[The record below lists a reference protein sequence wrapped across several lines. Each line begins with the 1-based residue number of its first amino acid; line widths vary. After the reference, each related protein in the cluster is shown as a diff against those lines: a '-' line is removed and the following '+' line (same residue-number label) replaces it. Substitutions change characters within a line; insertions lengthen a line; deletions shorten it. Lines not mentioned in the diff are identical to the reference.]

1 MPVPSIGRTVLYN
14 VHALHNITKEPTPVV
29 IPAIILGVQDENTI
43 DIHLVGIGENRV
55 GIPFGTAEGHW
66 CWPQIIPEPVAA
78 PSKVRGFEVVAD
90 WAKRISDEE
99 LAANGIERKLPCR
112 GTQQSAG
119 YDFFVLQ
126 TQWIA
131 PGHKVEFCTDIKAYM
146 QGDEKL
152 HFYPRSSAG
161 IKLNLMLANTI
172 PTIDADYYE
181 NEDNDGN
188 ITLVVR
194 NLGTEPVCINA
205 GDRIAQGI
213 FEKYLAA
220 DNDPEDLPVR
230 KGGIGHTGK

>member
-1 MPVPSIGRTVLYN
+1 MQVPSMGRTVFYKFHTLLGN
-14 VHALHNITKEPTPVV
+14 EVETIV
-29 IPAIILGVQDENTI
+29 IPAIILRVNDNNEC
-43 DIHLVGIGENRV
+43 DLYLVGQGENRASV
-55 GIPFGTAEGHW
+55 PYGTAEGHW
-66 CWPQIIPEPVAA
+66 CWPEIIPEPVIT

-126 TQWIA
+126 TQWIE

-146 QGDEKL
+146 QGDETL

-181 NEDNDGN
+181 NKDNDGN

-205 GDRIAQGI
+205 GDRVAQGI
-213 FEKYLAA
+213 FVKYLAA
-220 DNDPEDLPVR
+220 DNEPEDLPVR